1 MRKRLWYY
9 LRRNVMIG
17 AILPTWL
24 LYVRAVLFPLDTF
37 YWKMSESRGYDYEY
51 DVWRI
56 GGITYSAE
64 ALSDLAKSQGDTF
77 KVTRVNNTIVLRK
90 ADKRI

>member
-1 MRKRLWYY
+1 
-9 LRRNVMIG
+9 MIG
-17 AILPTWL
+17 TRLPLWL
-24 LYVRAVLFPLDTF
+24 LCVRTVLFPLDTF
-37 YWKMSESRGYDYEY
+37 YWKMSKSKGYDYKC

-56 GGITYSAE
+56 EGITYSAE

-90 ADKRI
+90 VDKRI